1 MSDHI
6 RVDESYVKALLGHAA
21 WDKAEVVISEE
32 TSNEE
37 VIEEAEEEVV
47 HFCPLCESCLEESV
61 SPELYDEFFVAL
73 EEAAAGTE
81 EEEDLE
87 EAAPSTKKELA
98 GAEGVERKKEA
109 QADKARRS
117 AQTSDENDAEDAE
130 NASIDKAMGKK
141 KVGHPGG
148 VKGMAA
154 ELKAAAKA
162 KAEKRGK
169 DVEDSID

>member
-81 EEEDLE
+81 EEEEEEDLE
-87 EAAPSTKKELA
+87 EETDSTETEPTEDELDQIENEENPGAASLKKA
-98 GAEGVERKKEA
+98 HKRFKRTG
-109 QADKARRS
+109 
-117 AQTSDENDAEDAE
+117 TSRENPEE
-130 NASIDKAMGKK
+130 NN
-141 KVGHPGG
+141 
-148 VKGMAA
+148 
-154 ELKAAAKA
+154 
-162 KAEKRGK
+162 
-169 DVEDSID
+169 